1 MYSCTWKHFF
11 FFSLPYRHLFLD
23 LLLRIQ
29 LVTPWLM
36 IKQRGWQKTQK
47 LLQNYLSIYLWT
59 GPLPHT
65 SSIMVWKKT
74 IQEEVLEKIISVS
87 FSLNIDEATSKM
99 YKRILGVK
107 RWVCRGIIWSPFLWT
122 RAVIFALRSL
132 QRPQM
137 VSRHERWVWV

>member
-47 LLQNYLSIYLWT
+47 LLQNYLSIYGQDLCLIQAQSWCEKDNSRRSA
-59 GPLPHT
+59 GGNKKCLFLPQHWWGDKQNVQKDIGCEKMGLPWDNLV
-65 SSIMVWKKT
+65 SILMD
-74 IQEEVLEKIISVS
+74 S
-87 FSLNIDEATSKM
+87 
-99 YKRILGVK
+99 
-107 RWVCRGIIWSPFLWT
+107 C
-122 RAVIFALRSL
+122 AVIFALRSL

-137 VSRHERWVWV
+137 VSRHERWVWA